1 MAGELEGKTVLITA
15 GPTHEYIDDMRYL
28 ANPSTGRM
36 GIELAIEGRHRGAKV
51 HLVCGP
57 THLRAPD
64 GVSYHSVV
72 SALDMFSEVSK
83 YFDSCDVFIASAAVG
98 DYRPATRVAGKIKK
112 GPETINLELIKNP
125 DILKTMGDKQSD
137 KQVIA
142 GFSLES
148 SDFLKHG
155 LRKLLDKNC
164 DLMFINSPQ
173 SFGSGRGNS
182 MLIHERGV
190 AYRFSG
196 VNKLQLSMHILDCVE
211 DVLAGRELPVLEAFE
226 QESR

>member
-15 GPTHEYIDDMRYL
+15 GPTHEYIDDVRYL

-36 GIELAIEGRHRGAKV
+36 GIELANEARDRGAKV

-64 GVSYHSVV
+64 GVLFHRVV
-72 SALDMFSEVSK
+72 GALDMFREVSK
-83 YFDSCDVFIASAAVG
+83 YFESCDVFIASAAVG
-98 DYRPATRVAGKIKK
+98 DYRPVIRTEGKIKK
-112 GPETINLELIKNP
+112 GPETITLELIKNP
-125 DILKTMGDKQSD
+125 DILKTMGEKQSD
-137 KQVIA
+137 TQVIA
-142 GFSLES
+142 GFSLEI
-148 SDFLKHG
+148 SDFQKHG
-155 LRKLLDKNC
+155 LGKLLDKNC
-164 DLMFINSPQ
+164 DLMFINSPH

-182 MLIHERGV
+182 MLIHECGV

-211 DVLAGRELPVLEAFE
+211 DVLAGRDLPVLEAFE
-226 QESR
+226 QGA

>member
-1 MAGELEGKTVLITA
+1 MAGELAGKTVLITA
-15 GPTHEYIDDMRYL
+15 GPTHEYIDDVRYL

-36 GIELAIEGRHRGAKV
+36 GIELATEARHRGAKV

-72 SALDMFSEVSK
+72 SALDMLSEVSK

-98 DYRPATRVAGKIKK
+98 DYRPAIRTEGKIKK

-125 DILKTMGDKQSD
+125 DILKTMGKKQSD
-137 KQVIA
+137 SQVIA
-142 GFSLES
+142 GFCLES
-148 SDFLKHG
+148 SDFLKQG

-182 MLIHERGV
+182 
-190 AYRFSG
+190 
-196 VNKLQLSMHILDCVE
+196 
-211 DVLAGRELPVLEAFE
+211 
-226 QESR
+226 